1 MSKYLI
7 IGNGISSIGCIEGI
21 RSVDKTGSITVIA
34 KEKHMTYARPLISYY
49 LEGKT
54 TLNKMK
60 YRTNSFYKKNNVEV
74 LLDSEV
80 TKIDKKAKKVSF
92 KSGSK
97 RGSRSFEKLCIC
109 TGSTPFVPPFKGL
122 DTVENKH
129 CFMTLD
135 DTLGLEKSIDKNSR
149 VLIIGAGLIGLK
161 CAEGL
166 AERVKSITVCDLA
179 DRVLSSILDSVP
191 AKMMQNVLEDAGIE
205 FMLSNSV
212 AEFDGNV
219 ATMNDGSTV
228 EFDVLVLAVGVKA
241 NTSLA
246 EGIGCKINR
255 GILLDKH
262 CMTSVKNIY
271 SAGDCAEG
279 YDLSLGDHRVL
290 AILPNAY
297 FQGECA
303 GKNMAGEILEFTKGI
318 PMNSIGFFGL
328 HSISAG
334 SYPTKKQGATV
345 FDETTSTFIKRFFV
359 KDNKLVGY
367 MLVGDTDRAGIFT
380 SLIREETPLDSIDF
394 ETLMTTTS
402 LGVFDEDMRA
412 EKLGSRV

>member
-1 MSKYLI
+1 MSKYVI

-60 YRTNSFYKKNNVEV
+60 YRTKSFYTKNNVEV
-74 LLDSEV
+74 LYDTEV
-80 TKIDKKAKKVSF
+80 TKIDKKSKKVNF

-135 DTLGLEKSIDKNSR
+135 DTLGLEKAIDKNSR

-161 CAEGL
+161 CAEGI

-179 DRVLSSILDSVP
+179 DRVLSSILDAVP
-191 AKMMQNVLEDAGIE
+191 AKMMQNVLEDAGVK

-212 AEFDGNV
+212 AEFDGNT
-219 ATMNDGSTV
+219 ATMNDGATV
-228 EFDVLVLAVGVKA
+228 GFDVLVLAVGVKA

-246 EGIGCKINR
+246 SDIGCKVNR
-255 GILLDKH
+255 GIIVDEH

-303 GKNMAGEILEFTKGI
+303 GKNMAGESFEFNKGI

-334 SYPTKKQGATV
+334 SYFTEKDGCKVYEEKT
-345 FDETTSTFIKRFFV
+345 DSSIKRFFAM
-359 KDNKLVGY
+359 DNKLVGY

-380 SLIREETPLDSIDF
+380 SLIREQTPLDSIDF

-402 LGVFDEDMRA
+402 LGCFEADARYK
-412 EKLGSRV
+412 KLGSRV

>member
-1 MSKYLI
+1 MSKYVI

-21 RSVDKTGSITVIA
+21 RSVDKEGSITVIA

-60 YRTNSFYKKNNVEV
+60 YRTKSFYTKNNVEV
-74 LLDSEV
+74 LYDTEV
-80 TKIDKKAKKVSF
+80 TKIDKKSKKVSF
-92 KSGSK
+92 KSKGK

-135 DTLGLEKSIDKNSR
+135 DTLGLEKAIDKNSR

-161 CAEGL
+161 CAEGI

-179 DRVLSSILDSVP
+179 DRVLSSILDAVP
-191 AKMMQNVLEDAGIE
+191 AKIMQNVLEDAGVK

-212 AEFDGNV
+212 AEFNGNT

-246 EGIGCKINR
+246 SDIGCKVNR
-255 GILLDKH
+255 GILVDEH

-303 GKNMAGEILEFTKGI
+303 GKNMAGELFEFTKGI

-334 SYPTKKQGATV
+334 SYFTEKDGCTV
-345 FDETTSTFIKRFFV
+345 YEEKTDSSIKRFFTM
-359 KDNKLVGY
+359 DNKLVGY

-402 LGVFDEDMRA
+402 LGCFEAGTRA

>member
-1 MSKYLI
+1 MSKYVI
-7 IGNGISSIGCIEGI
+7 IGNGISSIGVIEGI
-21 RSVDKTGSITVIA
+21 RSVDKKGSITLIA

-60 YRTNSFYKKNNVEV
+60 YRTKSFYTKNNVEV
-74 LLDSEV
+74 LLDTEV
-80 TKIDKKAKKVSF
+80 TKIDKKSKKVNF
-92 KSGSK
+92 KSNGK

-135 DTLGLEKSIDKNSR
+135 DTLGLEKAINKNSK

-179 DRVLSSILDSVP
+179 DRVLSSILDNVP
-191 AKMMQNVLEDAGIE
+191 AKMMQDVLEEQGIK

-212 AEFDGNV
+212 AEFDGNT
-219 ATMNDGSTV
+219 ATMNDGSRV
-228 EFDVLVLAVGVKA
+228 DFDVLVLAVGVKA

-246 EGIGCKINR
+246 EDIGCKVNR
-255 GILLDKH
+255 GILVDNH

-297 FQGECA
+297 F
-303 GKNMAGEILEFTKGI
+303 
-318 PMNSIGFFGL
+318 
-328 HSISAG
+328 
-334 SYPTKKQGATV
+334 
-345 FDETTSTFIKRFFV
+345 
-359 KDNKLVGY
+359 
-367 MLVGDTDRAGIFT
+367 
-380 SLIREETPLDSIDF
+380 
-394 ETLMTTTS
+394 
-402 LGVFDEDMRA
+402 
-412 EKLGSRV
+412 

>member
-1 MSKYLI
+1 
-7 IGNGISSIGCIEGI
+7 
-21 RSVDKTGSITVIA
+21 
-34 KEKHMTYARPLISYY
+34 
-49 LEGKT
+49 
-54 TLNKMK
+54 
-60 YRTNSFYKKNNVEV
+60 
-74 LLDSEV
+74 
-80 TKIDKKAKKVSF
+80 
-92 KSGSK
+92 
-97 RGSRSFEKLCIC
+97 
-109 TGSTPFVPPFKGL
+109 
-122 DTVENKH
+122 
-129 CFMTLD
+129 MTLD
-135 DTLGLEKSIDKNSR
+135 DTLELEKSIDKNSR

-179 DRVLSSILDSVP
+179 DRVLSSILDNVP

-205 FMLSNSV
+205 FILSNSV

-246 EGIGCKINR
+246 DDIGCKVNR
-255 GILLDKH
+255 GILVDKH
-262 CMTSVKNIY
+262 CMTSVKHIY
-271 SAGDCAEG
+271 SAGVCAEG
-279 YDLSLGDHRVL
+279 YDLSLGEHRVL

-334 SYPTKKQGATV
+334 SYPTKK
-345 FDETTSTFIKRFFV
+345 
-359 KDNKLVGY
+359 
-367 MLVGDTDRAGIFT
+367 
-380 SLIREETPLDSIDF
+380 
-394 ETLMTTTS
+394 
-402 LGVFDEDMRA
+402 
-412 EKLGSRV
+412 

>member
-7 IGNGISSIGCIEGI
+7 IGNGIASIGVIEGI
-21 RSVDKTGSITVIA
+21 RSVDKKGSITVIA

-54 TLNKMK
+54 NLQKMK
-60 YRTNSFYKKNNVEV
+60 YRTKSFYTKNNVEV

-80 TKIDKKAKKVSF
+80 TKIDRKSKKVTF

-97 RGSRSFEKLCIC
+97 RGSRSFEQICIC

-122 DTVENKH
+122 DTVENRH

-135 DTLGLEKSIDKNSR
+135 DTLGLEKAIDKNSR
-149 VLIIGAGLIGLK
+149 VLIVGAGLIGLK

-166 AERVKSITVCDLA
+166 ANRVKSITVCDLA
-179 DRVLSSILDSVP
+179 DRVLSSILDTVP
-191 AKMMQNVLEDAGIE
+191 ARMMQKVLEEQGIK

-212 AEFDGNV
+212 AEFNGNT

-228 EFDVLVLAVGVKA
+228 DFDVLVLAVGVKA

-246 EGIGCKINR
+246 EDIGCKLNR
-255 GILLDKH
+255 GILIDDH
-262 CMTSVKNIY
+262 CQTSVKNVY
-271 SAGDCAEG
+271 SAGDCSEG
-279 YDLSLGDHRVL
+279 FDLSLGDHRVL

-297 FQGECA
+297 LQGECA
-303 GKNMAGEILEFTKGI
+303 GKNMAGENFSFTKGI

-334 SYPTKKQGATV
+334 SYPTKDQGATV
-345 FDETTSTFIKRFFV
+345 FDETTPTSIKRFFV

-367 MLVGDTDRAGIFT
+367 MLVGDVDRAGIFT

-394 ETLMTTTS
+394 ERLRSTTS
-402 LGVFDEDMRA
+402 LGAFDKNTRDK
-412 EKLGSRV
+412 KLGSRV

>member
-1 MSKYLI
+1 MSKYVI

-21 RSVDKTGSITVIA
+21 RSVDKEGSITVIA

-60 YRTNSFYKKNNVEV
+60 YRTKSFYTKNNVEV
-74 LLDSEV
+74 FYDTEV
-80 TKIDKKAKKVSF
+80 TKIDKKTKKVNF

-122 DTVENKH
+122 DTVKNKH

-205 FMLSNSV
+205 FILSNSV

-246 EGIGCKINR
+246 SDIGCKVNR
-255 GILLDKH
+255 GILVDEH
-262 CMTSVKNIY
+262 CMTNDKNIY
-271 SAGDCAEG
+271 ASGDCSEG
-279 YDLSLGDHRVL
+279 YDLSLKDHRVL

-297 FQGECA
+297 LQGECA
-303 GKNMAGEILEFTKGI
+303 GKNMAGEEFSFTNGI

-334 SYPTKKQGATV
+334 SYPTKNEGATV
-345 FDETTSTFIKRFFV
+345 FDETTPTSIKRFFV
-359 KDNKLVGY
+359 KDGKLVGY
-367 MLVGDTDRAGIFT
+367 MFVGDVDRAGIFT

-394 ETLMTTTS
+394 DSLRETTS
-402 LGVFDEDMRA
+402 LGAFDKNARA
-412 EKLGSRV
+412 SKLASRV

>member
-1 MSKYLI
+1 MSKYVI
-7 IGNGISSIGCIEGI
+7 IGNGISSIGVIEGI
-21 RSVDKTGSITVIA
+21 RSVDKKGSITLIT

-60 YRTNSFYKKNNVEV
+60 YRIKSFYTKNNVEV
-74 LLDSEV
+74 LLDTEV
-80 TKIDKKAKKVSF
+80 TKIDKKSKKVSF
-92 KSGSK
+92 KSNGK
-97 RGSRSFEKLCIC
+97 RGSRSYEKLCIC

-135 DTLGLEKSIDKNSR
+135 DTLGLEKAINKNSK

-179 DRVLSSILDSVP
+179 DRVLSSILDNVP
-191 AKMMQNVLEDAGIE
+191 AKMMQDVLEEQGIK

-212 AEFDGNV
+212 AEFDGNT
-219 ATMNDGSTV
+219 ATMNDGSKV
-228 EFDVLVLAVGVKA
+228 DFDVLVLAVGVKA

-246 EGIGCKINR
+246 SDIGCKVNR
-255 GILLDKH
+255 GILVDEH
-262 CMTSVKNIY
+262 CMTSVKNVY
-271 SAGDCAEG
+271 ASGDCSEG

-297 FQGECA
+297 LQGECA
-303 GKNMAGEILEFTKGI
+303 GKNMAGVKFEFTNGI

-334 SYPTKKQGATV
+334 SYPTKEQGATV
-345 FDETTSTFIKRFFV
+345 FDETTPTSIKRFFV
-359 KDNKLVGY
+359 KDGKLVGY
-367 MLVGDTDRAGIFT
+367 MFVGDVDRAGIFT

-394 ETLMTTTS
+394 DALRETSS
-402 LGVFDEDMRA
+402 LGAFDKNAREN
-412 EKLGSRV
+412 KLASRV

>member
-1 MSKYLI
+1 MSKYVI
-7 IGNGISSIGCIEGI
+7 IGNGISSIGVIEGI
-21 RSVDKTGSITVIA
+21 RSVDKKGSITLIA

-60 YRTNSFYKKNNVEV
+60 YRTKSFYTKNNVEV
-74 LLDSEV
+74 LLDTEV
-80 TKIDKKAKKVSF
+80 TKIDKKSKKVSF
-92 KSGSK
+92 KSNDK

-135 DTLGLEKSIDKNSR
+135 DTLGLEKAIDKNSK

-179 DRVLSSILDSVP
+179 DRVLSSILDKVP
-191 AKMMQNVLEDAGIE
+191 AKMMQDVLEKQGIE

-212 AEFDGNV
+212 AEFDGNT
-219 ATMNDGSTV
+219 ATMNDGSKV

-246 EGIGCKINR
+246 SDIGCKVNR
-255 GILLDKH
+255 GILVDEH
-262 CMTSVKNIY
+262 CMTSVKNTY
-271 SAGDCAEG
+271 ASGDCSEG
-279 YDLSLGDHRVL
+279 YDLSLKDHRVL

-297 FQGECA
+297 LQGECA
-303 GKNMAGEILEFTKGI
+303 GKNMAGEEFKFTNGI

-334 SYPTKKQGATV
+334 SYPTKKEGATV
-345 FDETTSTFIKRFFV
+345 FDETTSTSIKRFFM
-359 KDNKLVGY
+359 KDGKLVGY
-367 MLVGDTDRAGIFT
+367 MFVGDVDRAGIFT

-394 ETLMTTTS
+394 DALRETTS
-402 LGVFDEDMRA
+402 LGAFDKNAREN
-412 EKLGSRV
+412 KLASRV